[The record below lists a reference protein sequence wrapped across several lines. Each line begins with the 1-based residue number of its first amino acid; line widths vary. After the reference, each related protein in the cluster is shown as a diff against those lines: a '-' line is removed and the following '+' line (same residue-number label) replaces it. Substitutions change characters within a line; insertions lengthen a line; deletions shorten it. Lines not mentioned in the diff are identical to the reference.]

1 MKYVYLLLS
10 ILFLFNSTSI
20 AQDYDLKLKT
30 SDVTLNYSETFV
42 LYSEEVQDSFHIYI
56 KFPKGWDKNL
66 DKTYPGIFLLDGD
79 IAFPM
84 AWGIVRYLQYS
95 KYVPDV
101 LIVGIGY
108 GGLSSSN
115 SINKRERDYSISKI
129 EGLKDSGGGEKFLQ
143 FIKKELIPFLKSNYK
158 LDNTKLTLS
167 GHSLGG
173 LFVLYSLFSEPELFS
188 NYISI
193 SPYVFQDL
201 KKLIFIID
209 GNKTKIEDS
218 NSRLFIS
225 VGANEEEKEFKSPI
239 NMIVKRLQQIKPTSI
254 KLKLKVFENGYHFS
268 TPSEGLTYGLIFS
281 FE

>member
-1 MKYVYLLLS
+1 MKYIYLLIS
-10 ILFLFNSTSI
+10 TILFFNSTSI
-20 AQDYDLKLKT
+20 AQDFDQKLKT
-30 SDVTLNYSETFV
+30 SDVTLNYSKTFV
-42 LYSEEVQDSFHIYI
+42 FYSEEVQDSFHIYI
-56 KFPKGWDKNL
+56 KFPKGYDKNP
-66 DKTYPGIFLLDGD
+66 DKTYPCIFLLDGD

-143 FIKKELIPFLKSNYK
+143 FIKQELIPFLKSNYK

-193 SPYVFQDL
+193 SPYILQDID
-201 KKLIFIID
+201 KLNDLID
-209 GNKTKIEDS
+209 INKPKIEES
-218 NSRLFIS
+218 NIRLFIS

-239 NMIVKRLQQIKPTSI
+239 NMIVNRLHQFNLPS
-254 KLKLKVFENGYHFS
+254 LKLKIKIFEDGYHFS
-268 TPSEGLTYGLIFS
+268 TPAEGLTYGLIFS